1 MDIYEYLNLDKL
13 IDRYVKLKV
22 GNEDDDVNVKTMKE
36 EYDEIKELMRTESEK
51 ADVCDDGGQTKT
63 NVTGNEEEINR
74 FPLSCSLE
82 DSFEIHTSLLNNI
95 NFYP

>member
-1 MDIYEYLNLDKL
+1 LGKL
-13 IDRYVKLKV
+13 VERYVKLKS
-22 GNEDDDVNVKTMKE
+22 GNEDYSVHVKTMRE
-36 EYDEIKELMRTESEK
+36 EYEEIKEIMRKETEIAE
-51 ADVCDDGGQTKT
+51 VCDEKIQTKT
-63 NVTGNEEEINR
+63 NVTVKEEDFNN